1 MFIRSVLL
9 LVAVL
14 ATGCASNPM
23 TVSDSQELDS
33 VKEGQA
39 QVIFMRSSFVGS
51 AINASLY
58 DVTDDEMKFI
68 GIMANGTKVAYD
80 TEPGER
86 VFMVVSEA
94 ADFMEADLAPGK
106 NYFSIVTPRMGA
118 WKARFSMWPI
128 KADTAARYNTS
139 MPEFDKWQK
148 GTTLVNNTNK
158 ARQWYLKNA
167 YSIDKKYE
175 KYWQAWQ
182 KKSDE
187 DIAERSL
194 TPEDGQ

>member
-23 TVSDSQELDS
+23 TVSDTQQLAPP
-33 VKEGQA
+33 KEGQA

-58 DVTDDEMKFI
+58 DVTGDEVRFI

-80 TEPGER
+80 TQPGER

-128 KADTAARYNTS
+128 KADSAAKYNTTMS
-139 MPEFDKWQK
+139 EFDKWK
-148 GTTLVNNTNK
+148 ESTTLVNNSDK
-158 ARQWYLKNA
+158 ARLWFLNNA
-167 YSIDKKYE
+167 DSVDKKYE
-175 KYWQAWQ
+175 DYWPVWQ
-182 KKSDE
+182 EKSEE
-187 DIAERSL
+187 DIAQRTL
-194 TPEDGQ
+194 TPGDGQ

>member
-1 MFIRSVLL
+1 MFIRNVLL
-9 LVAVL
+9 LVAAL
-14 ATGCASNPM
+14 ITGCASNPM
-23 TVSDSQELDS
+23 TVSDTQQLAPP
-33 VKEGQA
+33 KEGQA

-58 DVTDDEMKFI
+58 DVTGDEVRFI

-80 TEPGER
+80 TQPGER

-128 KADTAARYNTS
+128 KADSAAKYNTTMS
-139 MPEFDKWQK
+139 EFDKWK
-148 GTTLVNNTNK
+148 ESTTLVNNSDK
-158 ARQWYLKNA
+158 ARLWFLNNA
-167 YSIDKKYE
+167 DSVDKKYE
-175 KYWQAWQ
+175 DYWSVWQ
-182 KKSDE
+182 EKSED
-187 DIAERSL
+187 DIAKRTL
-194 TPEDGQ
+194 TPGDGQ